1 MDTEVQKVNNVIKE
15 SRLAHGGGKQLPEHG
30 FPINP
35 AFLTEAVHAVSV
47 NGLKKLAQKFSPFQV
62 FALVNDLNADEY
74 DIAVQRINDL
84 KEEIDYGLLLAI
96 GWVHRLAL
104 TNGTEHFE
112 NKNIMCSSEEEVGEF
127 LSRCLLEHESDFHE
141 VVNRIVGDEF
151 YKGTSFA
158 MFKCNKP
165 RNQIL
170 KATLDNKLKEEFE
183 IDLKEHLKETG
194 CGDFCNLL
202 PSNYGK
208 NHGIYV
214 ERGGKRNGKPVIDL
228 QEKACSRRDRPRKTD
243 IVFYDVLT
251 HCLWTSAKGRH
262 DILKYKMLMGQKL
275 FGDPTAF
282 SIQVGFKLNFI
293 LSDDLSGVLQ
303 SVLKDRVTKIK
314 IKKVVFKSNSQAKKE
329 QKFTAVRNGCLL
341 EDNGFMKE
349 RADAGTPSCV
359 LIEIEFNNNPKMRDK
374 VTLGESTLKTGN
386 LVKEEE
392 MVAILYGL
400 GIMEKSYDA

>member
-1 MDTEVQKVNNVIKE
+1 MDTEVQKVRNVIKIVE
-15 SRLAHGGGKQLPEHG
+15 DNLSGSKQLPEHG

-35 AFLTEAVHAVSV
+35 VFLTEAVHAVSI
-47 NGLKKLAQKFSPFQV
+47 NGLKKLAQKFSPTQV
-62 FALVNDLNADEY
+62 FPLIYDLNADEC
-74 DIAVQRINDL
+74 DVAVQRINDL
-84 KEEIDYGLLLAI
+84 KEEIDYGLLLSI
-96 GWVHRLAL
+96 GWIHRLAL

-112 NKNIMCSSEEEVGEF
+112 NKNIMCSSEEELGEF
-127 LSRCLLEHESDFHE
+127 LSRCLLDHTDVFYE

-165 RNQIL
+165 RTQIIKIPFDSNL
-170 KATLDNKLKEEFE
+170 KTEFE
-183 IDLKEHLKETG
+183 SDLKEHLKETG

-202 PSNYGK
+202 PNNYGK
-208 NHGIYV
+208 NNGIYV

-228 QEKACSRRDRPRKTD
+228 HEKACSRRDRPRKTD
-243 IVFYDVLT
+243 IAFYEVST
-251 HCLWTSAKGRH
+251 HCLWMSAKGKH
-262 DILKYKMLMGQKL
+262 DILKYKMLMGEKL

-282 SIQVGFKLNFI
+282 KTQVGFKLNFVRT
-293 LSDDLSGVLQ
+293 DDLSGMIQTVLQ
-303 SVLKDRVTKIK
+303 GRITKIK
-314 IKKVVFKSNSQAKKE
+314 IKKVVFKSNSQSKKE

-341 EDNGFMKE
+341 EDSSFMQE
-349 RADAGTPSCV
+349 RMDAGIPCSI

-374 VTLGESTLKTGN
+374 ITFGESTLKTGN
-386 LVKEEE
+386 LIREEE